1 MEPHLVN
8 IYKRKNSRNL
18 TLTLTKDAKNTSND
32 SRIGGKSNKIF
43 TPIIDKKL
51 LLSSFNNYSYPWWLI
66 GFITT
71 QNPNNQNFLHKK
83 WKTYIYIKI
92 KTWVSPRRSP
102 IISSVSVD
110 NAWLRHVNHT
120 SSVIFTLVRA
130 ISLF

>member
-51 LLSSFNNYSYPWWLI
+51 LLSSFNNYSYP
-66 GFITT
+66 
-71 QNPNNQNFLHKK
+71 
-83 WKTYIYIKI
+83 
-92 KTWVSPRRSP
+92 
-102 IISSVSVD
+102 
-110 NAWLRHVNHT
+110 
-120 SSVIFTLVRA
+120 
-130 ISLF
+130 